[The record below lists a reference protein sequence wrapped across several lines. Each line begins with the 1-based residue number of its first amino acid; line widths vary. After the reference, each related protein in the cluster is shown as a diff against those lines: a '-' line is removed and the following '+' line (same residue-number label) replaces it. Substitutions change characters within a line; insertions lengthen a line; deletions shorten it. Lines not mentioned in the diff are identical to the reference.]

1 MEIYDSIACH
11 WFYQDI
17 RVMILLK
24 QVQMTEQTT
33 YIVLFIFLLF
43 SLYQKPTRFYFSCAL
58 PFSIMQVGIKQII
71 DGGNEQIAL
80 NIKKKMVLYVG
91 NASLLKAF

>member
-1 MEIYDSIACH
+1 
-11 WFYQDI
+11 
-17 RVMILLK
+17 MISETNSFFSSALL
-24 QVQMTEQTT
+24 
-33 YIVLFIFLLF
+33 
-43 SLYQKPTRFYFSCAL
+43 
-58 PFSIMQVGIKQII
+58 FSIMQVGIKQII